1 MLDIFACVARVRH
14 LATPAVPPIP
24 RDRALV
30 LMPRTWPKR
39 LWRRLSGWTQG
50 RKHRGVDSTLHSGRP
65 LQSGGSS
72 PAPSTGRP
80 KIPRGRVSNLC
91 TLIQLKTQSLAR
103 STVMDTDG
111 PVRQ

>member
-1 MLDIFACVARVRH
+1 MARVSMWQLEGYPVTKLTQVDWDGMARGPLFACVARVRH

-50 RKHRGVDSTLHSGRP
+50 RKH
-65 LQSGGSS
+65 
-72 PAPSTGRP
+72 P
-80 KIPRGRVSNLC
+80 K
-91 TLIQLKTQSLAR
+91 
-103 STVMDTDG
+103 
-111 PVRQ
+111 